1 MPQYMLLICNPTE
14 GLSPDEAQAEHP
26 KWMAYTQALSEA
38 GALVS
43 GEALPPVATA
53 PTVREAGAL
62 VWGEALQPVA
72 TATTVRVRGDE
83 RLVSDGPFA
92 ETKEALA
99 GYYIIDVADLDDAL
113 DWAARIP
120 SVTRGSVEVRP
131 VQAFDM
137 EMPAGER
144 PGHRAVA

>member
-43 GEALPPVATA
+43 GEALQPVATA
-53 PTVREAGAL
+53 PTARG
-62 VWGEALQPVA
+62 
-72 TATTVRVRGDE
+72 RGDE

-99 GYYIIDVADLDDAL
+99 GYYIIDVADLDAAL
-113 DWAARIP
+113 GWAERIP
-120 SVTRGSVEVRP
+120 SATRGSVEVRRVRVFSGADANEP
-131 VQAFDM
+131 AAVQEA
-137 EMPAGER
+137 
-144 PGHRAVA
+144 RA

>member
-43 GEALPPVATA
+43 GEAL
-53 PTVREAGAL
+53 
-62 VWGEALQPVA
+62 QPLA

-92 ETKEALA
+92 ETKEAPA
-99 GYYIIDVADLDDAL
+99 GHHIIHVADLDHAPDRG
-113 DWAARIP
+113 ARIP
-120 SVTRGSVEVRP
+120 SRARG
-131 VQAFDM
+131 
-137 EMPAGER
+137 
-144 PGHRAVA
+144 PG

>member
-1 MPQYMLLICNPTE
+1 MPQYMLLICNPIE
-14 GLSPDEAQAEHP
+14 GLSPEAAQAEHP

-43 GEALPPVATA
+43 GEAL
-53 PTVREAGAL
+53 
-62 VWGEALQPVA
+62 QPVA
-72 TATTVRVRGDE
+72 TASTVRVRSDE

-99 GYYIIDVADLDDAL
+99 GFYVIDVADLEAAL

-120 SVTRGSVEVRP
+120 SATRGSVEVRP
-131 VQAFDM
+131 VMAVEADQ
-137 EMPAGER
+137 PAAER
-144 PGHRAVA
+144 PGHRAAA

>member
-26 KWMAYTQALSEA
+26 KWMDYTQALSDA
-38 GALVS
+38 GVYVS
-43 GEALPPVATA
+43 
-53 PTVREAGAL
+53 
-62 VWGEALQPVA
+62 GEALQPVA
-72 TATTVRVRGDE
+72 TAATVRVRGDE

-99 GYYIIDVADLDDAL
+99 GYYVIDVADLDEAL

-131 VQAFDM
+131 VMVFDVP
-137 EMPAGER
+137 MPAPER
-144 PGHRAVA
+144 PGHPATA

>member
-43 GEALPPVATA
+43 
-53 PTVREAGAL
+53 
-62 VWGEALQPVA
+62 GEALQPVA

>member
-43 GEALPPVATA
+43 GEAL
-53 PTVREAGAL
+53 
-62 VWGEALQPVA
+62 QPVA

-92 ETKEALA
+92 ETPEELTGFRVVEADGPDEA
-99 GYYIIDVADLDDAL
+99 VA
-113 DWAARIP
+113 AAR
-120 SVTRGSVEVRP
+120 GLGGAAVEVRP
-131 VQAFDM
+131 EYAS
-137 EMPAGER
+137 
-144 PGHRAVA
+144 

>member
-26 KWMAYTQALSEA
+26 KWMAYTQALGEA

-43 GEALPPVATA
+43 
-53 PTVREAGAL
+53 
-62 VWGEALQPVA
+62 GEALQPVA

>member
-1 MPQYMLLICNPTE
+1 MPQYMLLICNPIE
-14 GLSPDEAQAEHP
+14 GLSPEDAQAEHP
-26 KWMAYTQALSEA
+26 KWMAYTEALSDA
-38 GALVS
+38 GAYVS
-43 GEALPPVATA
+43 
-53 PTVREAGAL
+53 
-62 VWGEALQPVA
+62 GEALQPVA
-72 TATTVRVRGDE
+72 TATTVRVRSDD

-99 GYYIIDVADLDDAL
+99 GYYIIEVANLDEAL

-131 VQAFDM
+131 VMTFDA
-137 EMPAGER
+137 EQPAAER

>member
-1 MPQYMLLICNPTE
+1 MPRYMLLICNPTE
-14 GLSPDEAQAEHP
+14 GLSPEEAQAEHP

-38 GALVS
+38 GAFVS
-43 GEALPPVATA
+43 
-53 PTVREAGAL
+53 
-62 VWGEALQPVA
+62 GEALQPVA

-99 GYYIIDVADLDDAL
+99 GYYVIEAADLDAAL

-120 SVTRGSVEVRP
+120 SATRGSVEVRP
-131 VQAFDM
+131 VQVFEA
-137 EMPAGER
+137 EQPAAER
-144 PGHRAVA
+144 PRRRAAA